1 MEIGPGWHG
10 WICTMSDHAWGVVT
24 PVDHKDIVYERWLLA
39 NHGVTSLWSYNFN
52 NYPSLVEDAPLA
64 YTAYVKL

>member
-39 NHGVTSLWSYNFN
+39 NHGVTSLWSY
-52 NYPSLVEDAPLA
+52 
-64 YTAYVKL
+64 KLKQ